1 MDSLEAVWGKRPV
14 FVREGGSIPIVST
27 FSEVL
32 GAPIL
37 MMGFGLPDDG
47 LHSPNERFKV
57 ENFYQ
62 GIQAVT
68 IFLDELA
75 GRAAGS

>member
-1 MDSLEAVWGKRPV
+1 
-14 FVREGGSIPIVST
+14 VREGGSIPIVST

-32 GAPIL
+32 DVPIL

-62 GIQAVT
+62 GIQAVAV
-68 IFLDELA
+68 FLDELA
-75 GRAAGS
+75 GRAPGS